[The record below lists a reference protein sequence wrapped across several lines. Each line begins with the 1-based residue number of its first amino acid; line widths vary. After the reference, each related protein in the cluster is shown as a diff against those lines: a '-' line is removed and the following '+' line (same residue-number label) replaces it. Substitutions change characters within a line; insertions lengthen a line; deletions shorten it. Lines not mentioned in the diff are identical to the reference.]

1 MTKVPTVCASSKGGG
16 RDRESISME
25 PRGIYLG
32 EKLTYIDFEH
42 LFKVGDAIHH
52 VVGPL
57 LLDGDTGTV
66 DASRQLSPR
75 RLQLL
80 SKVLL
85 SSLDPLF
92 CRSGTPITCARARR
106 RRRSGTVFNETLC
119 DSEVT
124 YLLYAVRFGNV
135 HLDVD
140 SLVADGFGDLG
151 ALGAVQD
158 IEQGDESAL

>member
-1 MTKVPTVCASSKGGG
+1 
-16 RDRESISME
+16 ME
-25 PRGIYLG
+25 PRGIYSG
-32 EKLTYIDFEH
+32 AKLTYVDFEH

-92 CRSGTPITCARARR
+92 SRSGTQQHARETTTTTIRNR
-106 RRRSGTVFNETLC
+106 MHERS
-119 DSEVT
+119 VT
-124 YLLYAVRFGNV
+124 AK
-135 HLDVD
+135 
-140 SLVADGFGDLG
+140 
-151 ALGAVQD
+151 
-158 IEQGDESAL
+158 